1 MTTEEIKKTRHLLSR
16 YYDAVTSR
24 KEETELRKLLNHPD
38 LSHEFHADRDL
49 FSRMD
54 SIRVPDGFEERIARI
69 ADSLT
74 ASRRKSPYRRIYSL
88 SAAAAIIL
96 IIAIAGISLSRHSS
110 LSRELTP
117 EETYAYTEKA
127 LGLFAT
133 TIAEGYAGIRH
144 AETTTNKAIEET
156 NRALEILN
164 SKQ

>member
-24 KEETELRKLLNHPD
+24 KEETELRTLLNHPD

-74 ASRRKSPYRRIYSL
+74 ASRRKSQQI
-88 SAAAAIIL
+88 
-96 IIAIAGISLSRHSS
+96 G
-110 LSRELTP
+110 
-117 EETYAYTEKA
+117 
-127 LGLFAT
+127 
-133 TIAEGYAGIRH
+133 
-144 AETTTNKAIEET
+144 
-156 NRALEILN
+156 RAHV
-164 SKQ
+164 